1 MLNPLYYNFIRKEYK
16 MDDVDL
22 SRELIILKAKDLGM
36 DDKSLDALDE
46 VVCKMLGIE
55 DADPFIFPT

>member
-1 MLNPLYYNFIRKEYK
+1 

-22 SRELIILKAKDLGM
+22 ARELIILKAKDLKM
-36 DDKSLDALDE
+36 DDESLESLDE

>member
-1 MLNPLYYNFIRKEYK
+1 ME
-16 MDDVDL
+16 DVNL

-36 DDKSLDALDE
+36 DDESLDALDG

-55 DADPFIFPT
+55 NADPLIFPTQHDNPKYLLEFLA

>member
-1 MLNPLYYNFIRKEYK
+1 MENDNMI
-16 MDDVDL
+16 DVDL
-22 SRELIILKAKDLGM
+22 ARELIILKAKDLGM
-36 DDKSLDALDE
+36 DDESLDALDG